1 MSEDGKAGPPKS
13 VVTSQITRLEKPVSL
28 PTPMAKTGGMETAFL
43 SFLQSL
49 VVAASA
55 SQRVP
60 AERRIFLTIAES
72 AELSGLPVRF
82 LRRLMRD
89 GTLKAVRV
97 GGGWRIPRTE
107 LESLGE
113 KLAAVQA
120 PDTRQELSEAEQR
133 DLAMNKLRR
142 QGLLPVPDAIPEVN

>member
-1 MSEDGKAGPPKS
+1 MSEDGKTGRPQS
-13 VVTSQITRLEKPVSL
+13 VVTSQIARLEEPVSL
-28 PTPMAKTGGMETAFL
+28 PPAVARTGGMEMAFL

-49 VVAASA
+49 VASASA

-97 GGGWRIPRTE
+97 GAGWRIPRTE

-113 KLAAVQA
+113 KLAVAQA

-133 DLAMNKLRR
+133 DLAINKLRR
-142 QGLLPVPDAIPEVN
+142 QGLLPIPDAIPEIN

>member
-1 MSEDGKAGPPKS
+1 MSDDGKAGLPKP
-13 VVTSQITRLEKPVSL
+13 VVTSQITRLEQSVTFPV
-28 PTPMAKTGGMETAFL
+28 PVARTGVTEMAFL

-49 VVAASA
+49 VILASA
-55 SQRVP
+55 NQRVS

-89 GTLKAVRV
+89 GTLKAIRV
-97 GGGWRIPRTE
+97 GAGWRIPRTE

-113 KLAAVQA
+113 KLAAIQA
-120 PDTRQELSEAEQR
+120 PDTRQQLSEAEQR
-133 DLAMNKLRR
+133 DLTINKLRR
-142 QGLLPVPDAIPEVN
+142 QGLLPIPDAIPEVN

>member
-1 MSEDGKAGPPKS
+1 MSEDGNAIPPES
-13 VVTSQITRLEKPVSL
+13 VVTSQIARLEEPVSL
-28 PTPMAKTGGMETAFL
+28 PHHAARTGGMETAFL

-49 VVAASA
+49 VVSASA
-55 SQRVP
+55 TQQVP

-97 GGGWRIPRTE
+97 GAGWRIPRTE

-133 DLAMNKLRR
+133 DLAINKLRR
-142 QGLLPVPDAIPEVN
+142 QGLLPASDAIPEVN

>member
-1 MSEDGKAGPPKS
+1 
-13 VVTSQITRLEKPVSL
+13 
-28 PTPMAKTGGMETAFL
+28 MEAAFL

-49 VVAASA
+49 VVSASA
-55 SQRVP
+55 SQRAP
-60 AERRIFLTIAES
+60 AEYRIFLTIGES

-89 GTLKAVRV
+89 GTIKAVRA
-97 GGGWRIPRTE
+97 GTGWRIPRAE

-113 KLAAVQA
+113 KLTAVQA
-120 PDTRQELSEAEQR
+120 PDTRQQLSEAEER

-142 QGLLPVPDAIPEVN
+142 QGLLPAPDAVSEVN